1 MRPHKNC
8 EILYTSLELYV
19 QETLSFLLL
28 ISIEAIL
35 ASMLVGIL
43 RPNYTIHNYYYTT
56 TESSQGKKKLTLL
69 LSNPRLSITK

>member
-1 MRPHKNC
+1 VRPHKNC
-8 EILYTSLELYV
+8 EILYTFLELYV

-28 ISIEAIL
+28 IPIEAIL

-43 RPNYTIHNYYYTT
+43 RPKYTIHNYYTT
-56 TESSQGKKKLTLL
+56 PESSQGKKKLTLL